1 MKNPEANR
9 LKNSYLIKYNTLA
22 ALVLTIFLVGTYF
35 MATNELKWAYDSLST
50 IIKNNYKNLW
60 VYRIVFFSYG
70 CLLYYGSLT
79 KVVLHG
85 ARLYVLS
92 ELFIVFYGIT
102 YVILGFFSFEL
113 ISENLTLMGKSFE
126 TFYVLSNA
134 AHLLLLLSLL
144 FHSIRDTGFRTTH
157 FIFFLTAAIFFI
169 WTNYNHPNTGAIEP
183 FLYMVQLI
191 WLAVFYNRSKKVETI
206 IIES

>member
-9 LKNSYLIKYNTLA
+9 LKNSDLIKYNTLA

-85 ARLYVLS
+85 ARLDVLS

-102 YVILGFFSFEL
+102 YVMLGFFSFDL
-113 ISENLTLMGKSFE
+113 ISENLTFMGKSFE
-126 TFYVLSNA
+126 TFYLLLNT
-134 AHLLLLLSLL
+134 AHILLLLSILSNIIL
-144 FHSIRDTGFRTTH
+144 DTGLRTAH
-157 FIFFLTAAIFFI
+157 FFFFLIAATFLV
-169 WTNYNHPNTGAIEP
+169 WATYDNKYTGVIEKSL
-183 FLYMVQLI
+183 FMVQLI
-191 WLAVFYNRSKKVETI
+191 LLAGFYNRSKKVKTKI
-206 IIES
+206 SES